1 MRSAWPHQRE
11 NDPDRHCVATVL
23 PHNAMFSLT
32 FAGVASV
39 DLSEPPFCNV
49 LSFAVFR
56 RYFAACHTTSYSG
69 ENGLVWYGPH
79 DLIVGH
85 AGRGMIF
92 VRCSRLGSGENGEIF
107 RLVACRVLRLMP
119 RKDLS
124 CWQRRSRRAMGAA
137 GCGGAQSALTDSRKP
152 TEAVAGFHAR
162 RCRAMEAVVRYGSHV
177 GFAGSATAGRAD
189 YGQEHQGPSAA
200 GCGRTGRHAV
210 VRHARRRPLR
220 ESDHTVVSQR
230 DQHNLVG
237 VGGVAT
243 GQLECECRGDR
254 IHDVLRDMP
263 LIELAPC
270 TRLDFG
276 LLHEPLRL
284 DGNNAGRHVLH
295 YMPLPQRRPFVNH
308 AIILAICR
316 CSASRH
322 SPAVM
327 MR

>member
-11 NDPDRHCVATVL
+11 NGPDRHCVATVL

-39 DLSEPPFCNV
+39 DLLEPPFCNV

-56 RYFAACHTTSYSG
+56 RYSAACHTTSYSG

-85 AGRGMIF
+85 AGRGIIF
-92 VRCSRLGSGENGEIF
+92 VRCSRSGSGENGEIF
-107 RLVACRVLRLMP
+107 RLVACRVLRLTP

-124 CWQRRSRRAMGAA
+124 CWQRRGRRAMVAA
-137 GCGGAQSALTDSRKP
+137 GCGGAQSALTGSRKP

-189 YGQEHQGPSAA
+189 YGQEHQAA
-200 GCGRTGRHAV
+200 KAQVPQDAEGTGRHAV

-220 ESDHTVVSQR
+220 SV
-230 DQHNLVG
+230 
-237 VGGVAT
+237 
-243 GQLECECRGDR
+243 
-254 IHDVLRDMP
+254 
-263 LIELAPC
+263 
-270 TRLDFG
+270 
-276 LLHEPLRL
+276 
-284 DGNNAGRHVLH
+284 
-295 YMPLPQRRPFVNH
+295 RRPT
-308 AIILAICR
+308 LCR
-316 CSASRH
+316 SVWSGAVRQQGVRRLRQRGHSHSRSASCT
-322 SPAVM
+322 AA
-327 MR
+327 

>member
-124 CWQRRSRRAMGAA
+124 CWQRRGRRAMGAA

-189 YGQEHQGPSAA
+189 YGQEHQGRHKAQVPQDAEEQAA
-200 GCGRTGRHAV
+200 
-210 VRHARRRPLR
+210 
-220 ESDHTVVSQR
+220 
-230 DQHNLVG
+230 
-237 VGGVAT
+237 
-243 GQLECECRGDR
+243 
-254 IHDVLRDMP
+254 
-263 LIELAPC
+263 
-270 TRLDFG
+270 
-276 LLHEPLRL
+276 
-284 DGNNAGRHVLH
+284 
-295 YMPLPQRRPFVNH
+295 MPLPDTLGVVRSALCGDPRFADPCGAALYGSKACADFANEATRIHVQRLAQQLERQLDQRP
-308 AIILAICR
+308 
-316 CSASRH
+316 AS
-322 SPAVM
+322 S
-327 MR
+327 

>member
-56 RYFAACHTTSYSG
+56 RYSAACHTTSYSG

-92 VRCSRLGSGENGEIF
+92 VRCSRPGSGENGKIF
-107 RLVACRVLRLMP
+107 RLVACRVFRLTP
-119 RKDLS
+119 RKDLPVGS
-124 CWQRRSRRAMGAA
+124 VAAAERWARLDAEERSRLSRIRESRLR
-137 GCGGAQSALTDSRKP
+137 QSQDSI
-152 TEAVAGFHAR
+152 AR
-162 RCRAMEAVVRYGSHV
+162 RCRAMEVVVRYGSYV

-220 ESDHTVVSQR
+220 SV
-230 DQHNLVG
+230 
-237 VGGVAT
+237 
-243 GQLECECRGDR
+243 
-254 IHDVLRDMP
+254 
-263 LIELAPC
+263 
-270 TRLDFG
+270 
-276 LLHEPLRL
+276 
-284 DGNNAGRHVLH
+284 
-295 YMPLPQRRPFVNH
+295 RRPT
-308 AIILAICR
+308 LCR
-316 CSASRH
+316 SVWSGAVRQQDVRRLRQRGHSHSRSASCT
-322 SPAVM
+322 AA
-327 MR
+327 

>member
-56 RYFAACHTTSYSG
+56 RYSAACHTTSYSG

-92 VRCSRLGSGENGEIF
+92 VRCSRPGSGENGEIF
-107 RLVACRVLRLMP
+107 RLVACRVLRLTP

-124 CWQRRSRRAMGAA
+124 CWQRRGRRAMGAA

-152 TEAVAGFHAR
+152 TEAVAGFHCSPMPSNGGGCSIRESR
-162 RCRAMEAVVRYGSHV
+162 RIRRKRNGWPRRLWTRTSRLRPPRPKCRRMRKEQAAMPLSDTFGVVRSALCGDPRFADPCGAALYGSKACADFANEATRIHV
-177 GFAGSATAGRAD
+177 
-189 YGQEHQGPSAA
+189 
-200 GCGRTGRHAV
+200 
-210 VRHARRRPLR
+210 
-220 ESDHTVVSQR
+220 QR
-230 DQHNLVG
+230 LAQ
-237 VGGVAT
+237 
-243 GQLECECRGDR
+243 QLERQ
-254 IHDVLRDMP
+254 
-263 LIELAPC
+263 
-270 TRLDFG
+270 LD
-276 LLHEPLRL
+276 
-284 DGNNAGRHVLH
+284 
-295 YMPLPQRRPFVNH
+295 QRP
-308 AIILAICR
+308 
-316 CSASRH
+316 AS
-322 SPAVM
+322 S
-327 MR
+327 

>member
-11 NDPDRHCVATVL
+11 NDQDRHCVATVL

-92 VRCSRLGSGENGEIF
+92 VRCSRPGSGENGEIF
-107 RLVACRVLRLMP
+107 RLVACRVLRLTP

-124 CWQRRSRRAMGAA
+124 CWQRRNRRAMGTA

-189 YGQEHQGPSAA
+189 YGQEHQAKAA
-200 GCGRTGRHAV
+200 KAQVPQDAEEQAAMPLSDTFGV
-210 VRHARRRPLR
+210 VRSALCGDPHFADPCGAALYGSKACADFANEATRI
-220 ESDHTVVSQR
+220 HVQR
-230 DQHNLVG
+230 LAQ
-237 VGGVAT
+237 
-243 GQLECECRGDR
+243 QLERQ
-254 IHDVLRDMP
+254 
-263 LIELAPC
+263 
-270 TRLDFG
+270 LD
-276 LLHEPLRL
+276 
-284 DGNNAGRHVLH
+284 
-295 YMPLPQRRPFVNH
+295 QRP
-308 AIILAICR
+308 
-316 CSASRH
+316 AS
-322 SPAVM
+322 S
-327 MR
+327 